1 MSIIIFALYTQAFG
15 VKLHEHYLHKMCTD
29 FAHTFGHT
37 GTALLELFP
46 EYALNVAV
54 LVSHLVATL
63 SYAYVL
69 HCNVI

>member
-1 MSIIIFALYTQAFG
+1 MNIIIFALYTQVFG
-15 VKLHEHYLHKMCTD
+15 VKPHEHYLHKMCTD

-37 GTALLELFP
+37 DKALPELFP

-54 LVSHLVATL
+54 LVSHLGASL
-63 SYAYVL
+63 SYVYVL